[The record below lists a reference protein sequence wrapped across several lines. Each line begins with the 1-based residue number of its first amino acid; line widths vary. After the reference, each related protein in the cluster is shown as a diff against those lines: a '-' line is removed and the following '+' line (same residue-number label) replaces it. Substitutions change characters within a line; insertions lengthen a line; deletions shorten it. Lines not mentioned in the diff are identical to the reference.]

1 MEGTSSITIANRDE
15 MFVIHLDTVA
25 YFRAEGHY
33 STVFYLSGA
42 RLLVPCGLSK
52 VREKIQSVAGGYGDA
67 FLPMGRSLL
76 VNRHAVCCLNSAK
89 ETMLLHGTGGQ
100 IISVHVPKSVIRSVM
115 PDFGF

>member
-1 MEGTSSITIANRDE
+1 MYRKPAITIANRDE
-15 MFVIHLDTVA
+15 LFVITLDIVA
-25 YFRAEGHY
+25 YFKAEGHY

-52 VREKIQSVAGGYGDA
+52 IREKIQSVAGGYGDA

-89 ETMLLHGTGGQ
+89 ETVLLQGTDGQ
-100 IISVHVPKSVIRSVM
+100 IISVHVPKSVLRKVM
-115 PDFGF
+115 SNFSI